1 MSLACGI
8 VGLPN
13 VGKSTLFNAI
23 TAAGAEAA
31 NYPFCTIEPN
41 VGIVPVP
48 DGRLTAIN
56 EHIETE
62 EIIPATLEVVDIAG
76 LVAGASRGEG
86 LGNKFL
92 GNIRETQAV
101 IHVVRCF
108 EDPDVVHV
116 AGKIDPVGD
125 ATVIE
130 LELCMADLDTVEKAL
145 DKTAKKARSQDRA
158 AKEELVVFERARD
171 WLQEGK
177 LLRAGSWNERELEAL
192 GRLFPLTM
200 KPILYVANVSE
211 DDVAGDDP
219 AVAALQEHAAAHDA
233 AVIVLCAQIENELA
247 EMEAGDRDE
256 FLADLGLSAAGLD
269 RLSVAA
275 FELLGL
281 QTFFTAGPKEI
292 RAWTIHKGDIA
303 PVAAGVIHTDFQK
316 QFIRAEVYQVDDLL
330 ELGSETAI
338 RSAGRMR
345 SEGKEYVMQDG
356 DVAHFLVG
364 R

>member
-1 MSLACGI
+1 VSLACGI

-48 DGRLTAIN
+48 DGRLAAIN

-62 EIIPATLEVVDIAG
+62 EVIPATLEVVDIAG

-125 ATVIE
+125 ASVIE
-130 LELCMADLDTVEKAL
+130 LELCMADLETIERAME
-145 DKTAKKARSQDRA
+145 KTAKKARSQDRE
-158 AKEELVVFERARD
+158 AKDELAVFERARD

-177 LLRAGSWNERELEAL
+177 LLRAGNWTELEQSAL
-192 GRLFPLTM
+192 GRLLPLTM
-200 KPILYVANVSE
+200 KPVLYVANVGE
-211 DDVAGDDP
+211 DDVAGTSP
-219 AVAALQEHAAAHDA
+219 QVLTLKEHAATHGA
-233 AVIVLCAQIENELA
+233 AVIVLCAQVEHELA
-247 EMEAGDRDE
+247 EMEPDDRKE
-256 FLADLGLSAAGLD
+256 FLDDLGLDSAGLD
-269 RLSVAA
+269 RLAVAA
-275 FELLGL
+275 FDLLGL
-281 QTFFTAGPKEI
+281 HTFFTAGPKEI
-292 RAWTIHKGDIA
+292 RAWMIHQGDVA

-330 ELGSETAI
+330 ELGSEAAI
-338 RSAGRMR
+338 RAAGRMR
-345 SEGKEYVMQDG
+345 SEGKEYVMQNS
-356 DVAHFLVG
+356 DVVHFLVG